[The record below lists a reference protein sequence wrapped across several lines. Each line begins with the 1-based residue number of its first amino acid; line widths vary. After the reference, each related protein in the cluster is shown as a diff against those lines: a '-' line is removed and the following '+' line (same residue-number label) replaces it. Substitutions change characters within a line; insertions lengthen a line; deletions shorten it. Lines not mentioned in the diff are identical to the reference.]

1 MVQLAFLLALPFGMI
16 SYGRRIGKPVAGV
29 VGGLLFFLSP
39 AVGRTGTV
47 AYVDVATACVCFAVF
62 YAVQIWKERRET
74 GLLVVVGL
82 LAGFAYAAK
91 YTAGVAIPYALVMVF
106 ACRLRRKETWLR
118 PVLVAGFSAALV
130 VAPWM
135 IKNAIVVQ
143 NPVAPFFN
151 KYFRNPYFHVSVE
164 ADLARAMRN
173 YSQVKLS
180 EVPMEAAVRGERL
193 NGLLGPVFL
202 LTPLMVLALF
212 LPAGRQVV
220 PVAILFLL
228 PGLTNL
234 GTRFWLPGL
243 PFVSLALALV
253 FTQWQWLGAAV
264 LCAHVILSW
273 PPVIPRYAAKYPWCR
288 EDPMDWR
295 VALRLRPEEE
305 VVRERLPDYE
315 IGLKLDQYVPKGE
328 YVFCMPGVQRSYNR
342 ANIIDHYGS
351 GKSDTLL
358 SDVWSALFDHMVP
371 TWRHEYLFPEVA
383 ARGIRL
389 VQTESATNRD
399 HRWSLSEVKI
409 FSGATELRP
418 SPDWQFAGRPNPWDV
433 KRAFDGN
440 PISSWDSWELRTAGY
455 YVEAKFDREERLQRV
470 LVECSHQNGADGR
483 MRLDYL
489 TPSGAWR
496 PVGVAAKIYDVERPP
511 GLGRAAAAALKADGV
526 RWLVYQKG
534 FWGYDDF
541 VKNLAEWG
549 ATPIVESNGYT
560 LYKLQ

>member
-1 MVQLAFLLALPFGMI
+1 
-16 SYGRRIGKPVAGV
+16 
-29 VGGLLFFLSP
+29 
-39 AVGRTGTV
+39 
-47 AYVDVATACVCFAVF
+47 
-62 YAVQIWKERRET
+62 
-74 GLLVVVGL
+74 
-82 LAGFAYAAK
+82 
-91 YTAGVAIPYALVMVF
+91 
-106 ACRLRRKETWLR
+106 
-118 PVLVAGFSAALV
+118 
-130 VAPWM
+130 
-135 IKNAIVVQ
+135 
-143 NPVAPFFN
+143 
-151 KYFRNPYFHVSVE
+151 
-164 ADLARAMRN
+164 MRN
-173 YSQVKLS
+173 YNQVKLS
-180 EVPMEAAVRGERL
+180 EVPMEAAVRGGRL
-193 NGLLGPVFL
+193 NGMLGPVFL
-202 LTPLMVLALF
+202 LTPLMFLALF
-212 LPAGRQVV
+212 LPAGRQLV

-228 PGLTNL
+228 PGLANL

-253 FTQWQWLGAAV
+253 FTHWQWLGAAV
-264 LCAHVILSW
+264 LCAHVVLSW

-342 ANIIDHYGS
+342 ANIINQFGS

-358 SDVWSALFDHMVP
+358 SDLWSAIFDHMLP

-389 VQTESATNRD
+389 VQTESAANPD

-418 SPDWQFAGRPNPWDV
+418 SPDWQFASRPNPWDV

-440 PISSWDSWELRTAGY
+440 PISCWDSWELRSAGY
-455 YVEAKFDREERLQRV
+455 YVEAKFGREERLQRV
-470 LVECSHQNGADGR
+470 LVECSRQHGADGR

-496 PVGVAAKIYDVERPP
+496 PVGAVARIYDVERPP
-511 GLGRAAAAALKADGV
+511 GLGRPAGAALRADGV

-534 FWGYDDF
+534 SWGYDDF
-541 VKNLAEWG
+541 VKNLADWG
-549 ATPIVESNGYT
+549 ATPIVERNGYT